1 MTIPLNYLQKTSS
14 FNFIKLFNK
23 DVSKKIIEDIHFGKK
38 INFKSELL
46 APQKKKILDLKRKYG
61 EKKILIDE
69 KPRNWIFW
77 QIIEGLYMNYEIKF
91 IEKKSSNISSK
102 SRFKKNICNTTF
114 TKKIGFNP
122 SIIALIIFEKEIKK
136 KLEEYNK
143 SFFTCTK
150 FWPPSDNELEKIK
163 STLKKKDVQLISVLC
178 PDYSFKKIGKNFYS
192 FTFEKLN
199 SGIGLG
205 GQKLSESVKKI
216 YDFLKKKNISFSHQ
230 IFFGDFEAYT
240 KENCRR
246 LGIEEDKFLECVKK
260 SKEKMRS
267 ISSANECNLFV
278 ERFCSKQEWLRKKQE
293 HKILILDKFSKDHK
307 FEQLFYKIAKARKN
321 LYGNW
326 YPQMTAKNHFKLVI
340 DQAAEYS
347 LMGEYIS
354 YNYKNPLIIGADHPL
369 MRVFYYF
376 KEPISVI
383 YLSKNY

>member
-1 MTIPLNYLQKTSS
+1 LQKTSP
-14 FNFIKLFNK
+14 FNLIKLFNK
-23 DVSKKIIEDIHFGKK
+23 DVSKKIIEDIHSGNK
-38 INFKSELL
+38 INFKNELL
-46 APQKKKILDLKRKYG
+46 ASQKEKILRLKRKYE
-61 EKKILIDE
+61 EKKIMTDE

-77 QIIEGLYMNYEIKF
+77 QIIESLYMNYEIKF
-91 IEKKSSNISSK
+91 IKKKSSNISNKSK
-102 SRFKKNICNTTF
+102 FKKNICNTTF

-136 KLEEYNK
+136 KLEEYNE
-143 SFFTCTK
+143 SFFACTK
-150 FWPPSDNELEKIK
+150 FWPPTNNELEKIK

-178 PDYSFKKIGKNFYS
+178 PDYSFKEIGKNFYS

-216 YDFLKKKNISFSHQ
+216 YDFLKKKNISFSHE

-240 KENCRR
+240 KENCIR
-246 LGIEEDKFLECVKK
+246 LGIEENKFLERVRK

-267 ISSANECNLFV
+267 LSFASECNLFV
-278 ERFCSKQEWLRKKQE
+278 ERFCSKEEWLRKKKE
-293 HKILILDKFSKDHK
+293 HKTSILEKFSKDQK

-321 LYGNW
+321 LYGSW
-326 YPQMTAKNHFKLVI
+326 YPEMTTKSHFKLVI

-354 YNYKNPLIIGADHPL
+354 YNYENPLIIGADHPL
-369 MRVFYYF
+369 MRIFYYF